1 MTSRWG
7 GEEFALLLPQ
17 TSLQQGH
24 EVCDRLRHAI
34 ESTDYQ
40 DIAAGLTVTASFGL
54 AVNTGLA
61 HYDKLIS
68 RADSLLYQA
77 KAKGRNTVCS

>member
-1 MTSRWG
+1 
-7 GEEFALLLPQ
+7 LLLPQ
-17 TSLQQGH
+17 TSLDQGH
-24 EVCDRLRHAI
+24 EVCERLRLAI
-34 ESTDYQ
+34 AHTDYQ
-40 DIAAGLTVTASFGL
+40 DIAPGLTVTASFGL

-77 KAKGRNTVCS
+77 KAQGRNLVCS